1 MIRAYGERMS
11 FEEIFNPSLSH
22 AKDYLNAEK
31 ILPAPTPAAGAP
43 PLTDDEGAEI
53 YIPPVTSGMGELPD
67 PPKPRKPTKAKTSTA
82 SGSED

>member
-1 MIRAYGERMS
+1 MS

-43 PLTDDEGAEI
+43 PLIDDEGAEI
-53 YIPPVTSGMGELPD
+53 YIPAVTSGMGPLPD
-67 PPKPRKPTKAKTSTA
+67 PPKAPRPTKAKTSTE
-82 SGSED
+82 SGRES